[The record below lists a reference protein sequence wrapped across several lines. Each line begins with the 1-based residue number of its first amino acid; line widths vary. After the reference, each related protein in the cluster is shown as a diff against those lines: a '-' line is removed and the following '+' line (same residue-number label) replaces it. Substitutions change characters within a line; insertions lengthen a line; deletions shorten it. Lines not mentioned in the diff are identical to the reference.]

1 MSKAV
6 PPFTSWILLRNKLV
20 FKSEDK
26 SDHYHPGSP
35 ELKFP
40 LLQAPV
46 YLKRAEVF
54 TLEEYFGGLQ
64 VLT

>member
-1 MSKAV
+1 M
-6 PPFTSWILLRNKLV
+6 PPFTSWTLLRNKLV
-20 FKSEDK
+20 IKCEAK

-40 LLQAPV
+40 LLQATL
-46 YLKRAEVF
+46 YLKRAEIF
-54 TLEEYFGGLQ
+54 PLQEYFGELQ